1 MIYKAKYIK
10 CIVCNT
16 FYERDRFLKKDIE
29 DMKHD
34 KLIKCADCKY
44 YPLFSLPRRFTV
56 TTNV

>member
-16 FYERDRFLKKDIE
+16 FYIRDRFLKKDIE
-29 DMKHD
+29 DMKRD
-34 KLIKCADCKY
+34 KLIKCVDCKY

-56 TTNV
+56 ATNI